1 MKGKKQTGSF
11 NLSGSRVLDGLLSNP
26 ISVSS
31 LQNKAEHNAEP
42 SEDASE
48 WIEIDKIVRS
58 PFQPRQF
65 FSEESINS
73 LARAFEKQGFKGA
86 INVRKKADD
95 VYELVAGERRWRAAA
110 VAKLDKVRCLVDEY
124 TDEEALEF
132 ALMENLQRE
141 DLSKLEETEGILRF
155 LSIKLG
161 IDQDEIIRVIKTEGH
176 SDRTTRSDVAP
187 SEEIVNI
194 EALLSVF
201 NVGLQTFRTK
211 NLRTLSLP
219 EDIKTAHLE
228 QNLSYSTAIELSKIK
243 DKSARKKLLAEASQA
258 NLSFRTIKEKV
269 KSIKLKSEK
278 KPNEASFALIERFSE
293 ISRKARKYQSSA
305 IELHKR
311 KRMEALLDELEDLLA
326 ND

>member
-1 MKGKKQTGSF
+1 MTSKKQTGSF
-11 NLSGSRVLDGLLSNP
+11 NLSGNGVLGGLLSKP
-26 ISVSS
+26 ASGSQTDV
-31 LQNKAEHNAEP
+31 EP
-42 SEDASE
+42 DENTSE
-48 WIEIDKIVRS
+48 WIEIEKIIKS

-73 LARAFEKQGFKGA
+73 LAIAFKKQGFKGA
-86 INVRKKADD
+86 INVRKKANG

-155 LSIKLG
+155 LSVKLG
-161 IDQDEIIRVIKTEGH
+161 TDQDEIIRIIRTEGH
-176 SDRTTRSDVAP
+176 SDQTTRSDVAP
-187 SEEIVNI
+187 SEDLVNI
-194 EALLSVF
+194 ETLLSAF

-219 EDIKTAHLE
+219 DDIKTAHLE
-228 QNLSYSTAIELSKIK
+228 QNLSYSAAIELSKIK
-243 DKSARKKLLAEASQA
+243 DESAREKLLEEASQEQ
-258 NLSFRTIKEKV
+258 LSFRTIKEKV
-269 KSIKLKSEK
+269 KSIRLKSEQ
-278 KPNEASFALIERFSE
+278 KPGKANSALIKRFSDV
-293 ISRKARKYQSSA
+293 SRKAKRYQSSA
-305 IELHKR
+305 IESQKR
-311 KRMEALLDELEDLLA
+311 KRMEALLDELEGLLT

>member
-1 MKGKKQTGSF
+1 MTSKKQTGSF
-11 NLSGSRVLDGLLSNP
+11 NLSGNRVLDGLLSKP
-26 ISVSS
+26 MSVPSS
-31 LQNKAEHNAEP
+31 Q
-42 SEDASE
+42 SEVELDESASE
-48 WIEIDKIVRS
+48 WIEIDKITRS

-73 LARAFEKQGFKGA
+73 LASAFKKQGFKGA
-86 INVRKKADD
+86 INVRKKADGG
-95 VYELVAGERRWRAAA
+95 YELVAGERRWRAAA

-155 LSIKLG
+155 LSVRLG
-161 IDQDEIIRVIKTEGH
+161 TDQDEIIRIIRTEGH

-187 SEEIVNI
+187 SEELTNI
-194 EALLSVF
+194 EALLSIF

-228 QNLSYSTAIELSKIK
+228 QNLSYSAAIELSKIR
-243 DKSARKKLLAEASQA
+243 DKSARKKLLTEASQA

-269 KSIKLKSEK
+269 KSIRLKSEK
-278 KPNEASFALIERFSE
+278 KQNGTSSALMKRFSE
-293 ISRKARKYQSSA
+293 IRKKAKQYQLST
-305 IELHKR
+305 IELQKR